1 MVMDQQE
8 EFSSDNLSAP
18 APASETPPA
27 NLSNQIFDISED
39 NISPISSDAFAGDS
53 EVVSPSQAPVSQTIE
68 TEKRSTPPPEEELL
82 DQKIGSF
89 DATPFAPSV
98 AAVMPGAPTAPR
110 TAPAPQPVFK
120 PVVASQAKPIAPSA
134 PRPAT
139 SSSPVIQKRPQPTY
153 QSGPILVKS
162 QPQTPI
168 QKPVAPLVPD
178 QQRARLLQDEIAA
191 ALHTNVR
198 PDTARANTAPVAARP
213 GSPQVPSQN
222 VPQQSLAP
230 QAPQTPVSTAPQ
242 EQQGFQRE
250 TIKPVRTY
258 EGDVAEA
265 MSHKRTSTASIAI
278 AESKKQQG
286 AERVGDE
293 TPSHAGRKITM
304 LVISILLLGGGA
316 YGAYYLYSKS
326 ALAPVTPIIPQQKA
340 SPSIIPADTQAVL
353 TIASQSPNLMRAT
366 IAQEINKPQEPNSIR
381 EIIMATKDTSG
392 QLVRVSATDMIK
404 RLDINAPDIL
414 TRSLTPNWMLGVYNS
429 PDNVKS
435 VFIVGTTNFF
445 QNTFAGMLQW
455 ERVMADDLRQFLY
468 PDNVEGIL
476 NANGT
481 SRAVVPVN
489 PLSGID
495 SILPFAGSTTAAT
508 SSMAQATSTATTRN
522 ATASSTRSGTAST
535 TVETVAPLRQ
545 YLTIR
550 GKFEDRIVKNKDVRA
565 FRTDSGQI
573 LFLYSFIDNTKLVIS
588 DTESTLAEILSRL
601 EKQSFIR

>member
-1 MVMDQQE
+1 MDQQK
-8 EFSSDNLSAP
+8 EFTPDNPSSS
-18 APASETPPA
+18 APASETAPA
-27 NLSNQIFDISED
+27 HVSSQIFDISED
-39 NISPISSDAFAGDS
+39 SISPISTEAFAGNTEGAS
-53 EVVSPSQAPVSQTIE
+53 SPQASIPQTTEV
-68 TEKRSTPPPEEELL
+68 EKRSTPPPEEELL

-98 AAVMPGAPTAPR
+98 APVMPGTPTVPR
-110 TAPAPQPVFK
+110 TAPAPQPVFR
-120 PVVASQAKPIAPSA
+120 PAVAPQSKPIAPIA
-134 PRPAT
+134 PRPVT
-139 SSSPVIQKRPQPTY
+139 SSSPIIQKRPQPTY

-162 QPQTPI
+162 QPQAPL
-168 QKPVAPLVPD
+168 QKPVAPLVPG
-178 QQRARLLQDEIAA
+178 QQRARSLQDEIAA
-191 ALHTNVR
+191 ALHTNFR
-198 PDTARANTAPVAARP
+198 PDAARTNAAPVPTRP
-213 GSPQVPSQN
+213 GNSRIPSQD
-222 VPQQSLAP
+222 VPQQSPAQEAP
-230 QAPQTPVSTAPQ
+230 QKPVSIAPQG
-242 EQQGFQRE
+242 QQGFQRE

-286 AERVGDE
+286 TERVGDE

-304 LVISILLLGGGA
+304 FVISLLLLGGGA

-326 ALAPVTPIIPQQKA
+326 ALAPVTPIVPQQKA
-340 SPSIIPADTQAVL
+340 SPSIIPANTQAVL
-353 TIASQSPNLMRAT
+353 TISSQSPNLMRAS
-366 IAQEINKPQEPNSIR
+366 IAQEINRPQEPDSVR
-381 EIIMATKDTSG
+381 EIIVATKDTSG
-392 QLVRVSATDMIK
+392 QLVRVSSTDMVK
-404 RLDINAPDIL
+404 RLDINTPDIL

-429 PDNVKS
+429 PDNLKS

-481 SRAVVPVN
+481 SRVVAPVN

-495 SILPFAGSTTAAT
+495 SILPFIGSTTTAT
-508 SSMAQATSTATTRN
+508 SSLARATSTAPTGSP
-522 ATASSTRSGTAST
+522 AASSTRQGTAST
-535 TVETVAPLRQ
+535 TPETVAPLRQ

-565 FRTDSGQI
+565 FRTDNGQI

-588 DTESTLAEILSRL
+588 DKESTLAEILSRL